1 MAIPLIRPG
10 EEVPLYENGEEVA
23 RVRVRASELG
33 AVFEVSQ
40 RNPGSLT
47 WTRWKPMVEVI
58 PVNGRISYGVYG
70 KRGDEEE
77 RT

>member
-1 MAIPLIRPG
+1 MGIPLIRPG
-10 EEVPLYENGEEVA
+10 EEVPIYEGGQEVA

-40 RNPGSLT
+40 RQGMT

-58 PVNGRISYGVYG
+58 SQNGRIVYGVYG

-77 RT
+77 RTQ